1 MEEICK
7 PCTSEEREEY
17 LEEIWTT
24 LEMDRITPQ
33 PGSRVPLAKLGDG
46 KHFSSLVQEGDIL
59 TESNQAVL
67 TEQGYQKAKEIIRNH
82 RLAER
87 LLHDVLNLQSD
98 EMERSACRYEHM
110 LDTEAAD
117 SICILLGHPR
127 TCPHGKFIPPGECC
141 ESGETTLR
149 PLVVP
154 LTELDSGE
162 AATVA
167 YVGTRDNGRLSYLTS
182 LGVVT
187 GRPVQL
193 VQKRPSFI
201 VKVDENSVAFDE
213 SIAREIFVRPA
224 LRRKSRDRGGR
235 RWRLRWGGSQ

>member
-1 MEEICK
+1 
-7 PCTSEEREEY
+7 
-17 LEEIWTT
+17 
-24 LEMDRITPQ
+24 
-33 PGSRVPLAKLGDG
+33 
-46 KHFSSLVQEGDIL
+46 
-59 TESNQAVL
+59 
-67 TEQGYQKAKEIIRNH
+67 
-82 RLAER
+82 
-87 LLHDVLNLQSD
+87 
-98 EMERSACRYEHM
+98 MERSACRYEHM

-127 TCPHGKFIPPGECC
+127 TCPHGKSIPPGECC
-141 ESGETTLR
+141 DAGETSLR

-162 AATVA
+162 DATVA

-224 LRRKSRDRGGR
+224 LRRRSRDRGGH
-235 RWRLRWGGSQ
+235 RWRLRWGGGR

>member
-24 LEMDRITPQ
+24 LELDRITPQ
-33 PGSRVPLAKLGDG
+33 PGSRIPLAKLGNG
-46 KHFSSLVQEGDIL
+46 KRLSSLIQGGDIR
-59 TESNQAVL
+59 TESDQAVL
-67 TEQGYQKAKEIIRNH
+67 TEQGHKKAREIIRNH

-98 EMERSACRYEHM
+98 EMERSACHYEHM
-110 LDTEAAD
+110 LDTESAD
-117 SICILLGHPR
+117 SICILLCHPR
-127 TCPHGKFIPPGECC
+127 TCPHGKYIPPGECC
-141 ESGETTLR
+141 ESGETALR

-187 GRPVQL
+187 GRSVQR

-224 LRRKSRDRGGR
+224 LRRRSRDRAGH
-235 RWRLRWGGSQ
+235 RWRLRWGGGR

>member
-7 PCTSEEREEY
+7 PCTAEEREEL
-17 LEEIWTT
+17 LEELWTT
-24 LEMDRITPQ
+24 LELDRIIPR
-33 PGSRVPLAKLGDG
+33 PGSRMPLAKLGNAERL
-46 KHFSSLVQEGDIL
+46 SLLIQEGDIR
-59 TESNQAVL
+59 TDADQAVL
-67 TEQGYQKAKEIIRNH
+67 TEQGYQKAKEVVRNH
-82 RLAER
+82 RLSER

-110 LDTEAAD
+110 LDSEAAD

-127 TCPHGKFIPPGECC
+127 TCPHGKYIPPGDCC
-141 ESGETTLR
+141 EAGETSLR

-154 LTELDSGE
+154 LTELDPGE
-162 AATVA
+162 DATVA

-193 VQKRPSFI
+193 MQKRPSFI
-201 VKVDENSVAFDE
+201 VKVDENAVAFDE

-224 LRRKSRDRGGR
+224 LRRRSRSRAGH
-235 RWRLRWGGSQ
+235 RWRLRWGSGR

>member
-7 PCTSEEREEY
+7 PCTAEEREEI

-24 LEMDRITPQ
+24 LEKENRTPQ
-33 PGSRVPLAKLGDG
+33 PGSRIPLVKIGDG
-46 KHFSSLVQEGDIL
+46 PRISTLVQEGDVRV
-59 TESNQAVL
+59 EADQAVL
-67 TEQGYQKAKEIIRNH
+67 TEQGHKKAKEIIRNH

-87 LLHDVLNLQSD
+87 LLHDVLNLQSE
-98 EMERSACRYEHM
+98 EMERSACHYEHM
-110 LDTEAAD
+110 LDTESAD

-127 TCPHGKFIPPGECC
+127 TCPHGRYIPPGECC
-141 ESGETTLR
+141 EAGETTLR

-162 AATVA
+162 IGTVA

-193 VQKRPSFI
+193 MQKRPSYI
-201 VKVDENSVAFDE
+201 VKVDENAVAFDK

-224 LRRKSRDRGGR
+224 HRKRRERGSGR
-235 RWRLRWGGSQ
+235 FGLSWRNGRA